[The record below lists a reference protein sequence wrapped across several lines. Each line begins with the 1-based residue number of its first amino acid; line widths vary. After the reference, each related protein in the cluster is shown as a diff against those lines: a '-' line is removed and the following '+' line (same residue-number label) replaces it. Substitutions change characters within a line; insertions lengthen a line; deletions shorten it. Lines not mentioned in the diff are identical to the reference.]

1 MGSQFANQHSLR
13 ILHECGATMCHHYIP
28 SLGADLYWAM
38 LGLGLGE
45 VRVRSTKEVRARYKV
60 GQG

>member
-1 MGSQFANQHSLR
+1 
-13 ILHECGATMCHHYIP
+13 MCHHYIP

-45 VRVRSTKEVRARYKV
+45 VRVRFKEVRARYKV